1 MILFK
6 LDEYLAIHTW
16 YQTFYQSS
24 SFASHLIPLLTQCST
39 RDQAVSLAARS
50 RRFESSFNLAR

>member
-16 YQTFYQSS
+16 YQTFYQST
-24 SFASHLIPLLTQCST
+24 SFCQPPHFHLLLNVAAWIKQSH
-39 RDQAVSLAARS
+39 
-50 RRFESSFNLAR
+50 